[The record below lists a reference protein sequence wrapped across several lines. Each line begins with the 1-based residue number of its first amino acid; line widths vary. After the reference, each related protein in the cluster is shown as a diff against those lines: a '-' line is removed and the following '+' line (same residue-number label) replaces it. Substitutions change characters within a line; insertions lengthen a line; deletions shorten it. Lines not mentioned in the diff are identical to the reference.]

1 MDLDHTMDEMRGER
15 KKIISLNN
23 VWFSGGEKFHFL
35 MFDDFSKKNTAG
47 SKQLKKQHM
56 KNDKWFY
63 FKMIAGLVLL
73 PITLI
78 IFVVDRI
85 ILVGLVWMPME
96 PIQKWFDNT
105 QKMVQT
111 LIRIG
116 AITFIYLI
124 YELITWII

>member
-1 MDLDHTMDEMRGER
+1 M
-15 KKIISLNN
+15 II
-23 VWFSGGEKFHFL
+23 
-35 MFDDFSKKNTAG
+35 
-47 SKQLKKQHM
+47 
-56 KNDKWFY
+56 
-63 FKMIAGLVLL
+63 GLVLL

-78 IFVVDRI
+78 VFVVDRI

-96 PIQKWFDNT
+96 PMQKWFDNT

-124 YELITWII
+124 YKFIEWII

>member
-1 MDLDHTMDEMRGER
+1 
-15 KKIISLNN
+15 
-23 VWFSGGEKFHFL
+23 
-35 MFDDFSKKNTAG
+35 
-47 SKQLKKQHM
+47 M

-63 FKMIAGLVLL
+63 LKMIAGLVLL